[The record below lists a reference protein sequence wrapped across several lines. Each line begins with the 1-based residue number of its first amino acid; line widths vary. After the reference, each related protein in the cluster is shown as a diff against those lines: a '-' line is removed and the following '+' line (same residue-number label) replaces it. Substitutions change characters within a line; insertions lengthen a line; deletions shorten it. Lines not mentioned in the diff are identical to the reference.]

1 MSAQDLR
8 RNPKRVTR
16 ALDKTQID
24 ALRES
29 LLAMVPETQAQIGT
43 LVRTMRLASRCSQ
56 REYAKLC
63 EVSPRVLMAV
73 EAGSTKV
80 HVETLEKLLRPFGY
94 RVGVVRTVE

>member
-1 MSAQDLR
+1 MNAKDVR
-8 RNPKRVTR
+8 KNPKRVTR
-16 ALDKTQID
+16 ALDKAQID

-29 LLAMVPETQAQIGT
+29 LLTMVPESRAQIGD

-56 REYAKLC
+56 REYAKLSD
-63 EVSPRVLMAV
+63 VSPRVLMAV

>member
-1 MSAQDLR
+1 MNAKDLR
-8 RNPKRVTR
+8 TDPKRVTR

-24 ALRES
+24 ALRDS
-29 LLAMVPETQAQIGT
+29 LMMMVPETRAQIGT

-63 EVSPRVLMAV
+63 DVSPRVLMAV

-94 RVGVVRTVE
+94 RVGVVRAVE

>member
-1 MSAQDLR
+1 MNTKDSSIS
-8 RNPKRVTR
+8 PKRVTR
-16 ALDKTQID
+16 ALNKAQID

-29 LLAMVPETQAQIGT
+29 LITMVPETQAQIGA

-73 EAGSTKV
+73 EAGHTKV

-94 RVGVVRTVE
+94 RVGVVRTAE

>member
-1 MSAQDLR
+1 MNAKDNLR
-8 RNPKRVTR
+8 SPKRVTR
-16 ALDKTQID
+16 ALNKSQID

-29 LLAMVPETQAQIGT
+29 LVTMVPETQAQIGV

-73 EAGSTKV
+73 EAGKTKV

-94 RVGVVRTVE
+94 RVGVVRTAE

>member
-29 LLAMVPETQAQIGT
+29 LLTMVPETRAQIGD

-63 EVSPRVLMAV
+63 GVSPRVLMAV

-80 HVETLEKLLRPFGY
+80 HVETLEKLLRPFSY

>member
-1 MSAQDLR
+1 MSAQGLP

-29 LLAMVPETQAQIGT
+29 LLTMVPETRAQIGD

-63 EVSPRVLMAV
+63 GVSPRVLMAV

-80 HVETLEKLLRPFGY
+80 HVETLEKLLSPFSY
-94 RVGVVRTVE
+94 RVGVVRTAE